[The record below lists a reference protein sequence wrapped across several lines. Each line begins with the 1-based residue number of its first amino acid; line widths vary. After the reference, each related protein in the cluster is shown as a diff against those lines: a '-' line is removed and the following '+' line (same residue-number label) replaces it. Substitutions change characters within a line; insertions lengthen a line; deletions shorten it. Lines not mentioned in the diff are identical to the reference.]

1 MWVQTLFVHVF
12 CGNRRTK
19 SGHGLIS
26 SFEPRICSYCSRP
39 LCAPLIEES
48 LPRLVS
54 AAPKG
59 HSSLDSFISCIS
71 QVVPFTPW
79 GISGPERSPFPTLGK
94 LEVAVR
100 SRSWQPLDLAVV
112 FVSFASEARRSLHT
126 LNRNLGRGRLQ
137 SMRLCS
143 SSSCREKSSSL
154 TRRICCWGDGQHCG
168 KGGHY

>member
-1 MWVQTLFVHVF
+1 MRIYFEERTTRIHVGRDSFVHVL

-112 FVSFASEARRSLHT
+112 FVSLPAKRAGPCIRIIGILAEDAH
-126 LNRNLGRGRLQ
+126 NL
-137 SMRLCS
+137 
-143 SSSCREKSSSL
+143 
-154 TRRICCWGDGQHCG
+154 
-168 KGGHY
+168 